1 MSKPS
6 STSSI
11 SAPSTRLIRMLP
23 TRSYT
28 ASGKGTQLSCTNR
41 HFMPSF
47 AATAATWRVW
57 FDWTPPMVT
66 SVSALDARASGMMYS
81 SLRILLPPNA
91 RPELQSSRLA

>member
-1 MSKPS
+1 
-6 STSSI
+6 
-11 SAPSTRLIRMLP
+11 
-23 TRSYT
+23 
-28 ASGKGTQLSCTNR
+28 
-41 HFMPSF
+41 MPSF

-57 FDWTPPMVT
+57 FDWTPPIVT